1 MRRHHAPV
9 PPSLAALD
17 STARTAVESNPT
29 FSNYSTGRNNWHHFL
44 TRYSLPLGHIPGSA
58 EDARDI
64 LIQFLSHE
72 FARGLGPSALNS
84 GLWAVRNLWVNS
96 PPLFRDPSAGDKRV
110 STVLKSFKDKC
121 AVLPTHKQALP
132 PSALRHIFSLG
143 ADPVIPFIL
152 VFAFAFFLR
161 VSEYTTT
168 SSTGCRLQAQHVRL
182 SPNSLRITITHSKGA
197 KEATHHERAFSP
209 GSPRC
214 LHTLFSAYLAVHPK
228 RLPTDPAFQWLD
240 GSPVTDT
247 QLNDL
252 IQLLATVAGLDGSK
266 ISSHSLR
273 GGGAV
278 AAFTMG
284 KNDLFILREGRWAST
299 KSLLL
304 YIRTLAEPYTYNV
317 MQELF
322 PGIFDTPR

>member
-1 MRRHHAPV
+1 M
-9 PPSLAALD
+9 
-17 STARTAVESNPT
+17 ESNPT
-29 FSNYSTGRNNWHHFL
+29 FTNYSTGRNNWLHFL
-44 TRYSLPLGHIPGSA
+44 AHYSLPPDLIPSTA
-58 EDARDI
+58 DDARDI
-64 LIQFLSHE
+64 LTQFLSHE

-84 GLWAVRNLWVNS
+84 GLFAVRNLWINS
-96 PPLFRDPSAGDKRV
+96 PPHFRDLSANDKRI
-110 STVLKSFKDKC
+110 STVLKSLKGQC
-121 AVLPTHKQALP
+121 TVVPTHKQALP

-143 ADPVIPFIL
+143 PDPVIPFIM

-168 SSTGCRLQAQHVRL
+168 TSTGCRLQAQHVRL
-182 SPNSLRITITHSKGA
+182 SPNSLRITITHSKGT
-197 KEATHHERAFSP
+197 KEATSHERAFSP

-214 LHTLFSAYLAVHPK
+214 LRALYTAYLATHPH
-228 RLPTDPAFQWLD
+228 LQPTDPAFQWLD

-247 QLNDL
+247 QMNSL
-252 IQLLATVAGLDGSK
+252 IQLLASAAGLDGSK
-266 ISSHSLR
+266 LSSHSMR

-322 PGIFDTPR
+322 PGIFDTPK